1 MILNLT
7 RPKARPGV
15 FLFLRPEAGPR
26 GFKVNSPVGDP
37 WPKDEKDPEP
47 VFFDGE
53 SNLIIFVDSL
63 AVQGN
68 CLWPGLDEGDFIAV
82 PGFGHCFQAY
92 SGSGEPEW

>member
-1 MILNLT
+1 MFLNLT

-15 FLFLRPEAGPR
+15 FLFQGRPEGGLKRCPLER
-26 GFKVNSPVGDP
+26 KTQSQFP
-37 WPKDEKDPEP
+37 
-47 VFFDGE
+47 DGE

-92 SGSGEPEW
+92 FSKEKEAVSDM